1 MIRILLSVL
10 AAFFFTFQG
19 FGQQEYDSNI
29 QWYSIDEALD
39 LQQKEPRKLLVEVYT
54 KWCKVCHKLDQL
66 SLSQEHIAK
75 YINDNYYPVKFD
87 AESKSTIYFLGQK
100 YEYKND
106 GSSGYHSFAYKIT
119 HGKLNYPSLV
129 FMDEDLRV
137 IQSINGF
144 QSPSKLIRILTY
156 FADNYNKKIPWNEFN
171 SRYNSLIYQSGAKNQ

>member
-10 AAFFFTFQG
+10 AVFFITFQAS
-19 FGQQEYDSNI
+19 GQQQYKSNI
-29 QWYSIDEALD
+29 HWYTIDEAMD
-39 LQQKEPRKLLVEVYT
+39 LQQKEPRKLLIEVYT
-54 KWCKVCHKLDQL
+54 SWCKVCHKLDQL

-100 YEYKND
+100 YEYKNE

-171 SRYNSLIYQSGAKNQ
+171 SRYNSLIYPSGGENQ

>member
-1 MIRILLSVL
+1 MIRILQIVFIVSIYS
-10 AAFFFTFQG
+10 FHSY
-19 FGQQEYDSNI
+19 GQSYNSDI
-29 QWYSIDEALD
+29 KWTTIDQALEM
-39 LQQKEPRKLLVEVYT
+39 QKDEPRKLLIEVFT

-66 SLSQEHIAK
+66 SLSQEHIAE
-75 YINDNYYPVKFD
+75 YINENYYPVKFD
-87 AESKSTIYFLGQK
+87 AESKAPIYFMGQK
-100 YEYKND
+100 YEFKND

-144 QSPSKLIRILTY
+144 QSPDKLIRILTY

-171 SRYNSLIYQSGAKNQ
+171 SRYNNIIYPSGGNNQ

>member
-1 MIRILLSVL
+1 MTRVLLTVFAILI
-10 AAFFFTFQG
+10 FTFHSY
-19 FGQQEYDSNI
+19 GQVYDSDI
-29 QWYSIDEALD
+29 KWMSIEEALD
-39 LQQKEPRKLLVEVYT
+39 KQNDEPRKILIDVYT

-66 SLSQEHIAK
+66 SLSQQHIAE

-87 AESKSTIYFLGQK
+87 AESKTHIYFMGQK
-100 YEYKND
+100 YEFKNE
-106 GSSGYHSFAYKIT
+106 GSSGYHTFAYKIT

-156 FADNYNKKIPWNEFN
+156 FAENYNKKIPWNEFN
-171 SRYNSLIYQSGAKNQ
+171 SRYNSPIYPSGGNNH

>member
-1 MIRILLSVL
+1 MTRILLIVSVV
-10 AAFFFTFQG
+10 FIFSFHSY
-19 FGQQEYDSNI
+19 GQVYNSDI
-29 QWYSIDEALD
+29 KWMSIEEALD
-39 LQQKEPRKLLVEVYT
+39 KQNEEPRKILIEVYT

-66 SLSQEHIAK
+66 SLSQQHIAE
-75 YINDNYYPVKFD
+75 YINENYYPVKFD
-87 AESKSTIYFLGQK
+87 AESKAPIYFMGQK
-100 YEYKND
+100 YDFKNE
-106 GSSGYHSFAYKIT
+106 GSTGYHTFAYKIT

-171 SRYNSLIYQSGAKNQ
+171 TRYNSLIYQSGGKNQ